1 MATQAEIRQEITNQI
16 VHALESG
23 DIPPWRQPWTNLG
36 GGLPKNAVSGN
47 RYSGVNILLLQASS
61 QRNHFRSSLWAT
73 YRQWQERGGQVKRR
87 PDDVPKGEWGTRI
100 VFYKPVTKVVTD
112 DRTGDEKE
120 ESFPILK
127 TYTVFNLDQV
137 EGESL
142 DHLRTDE
149 PTTSNEFVDYEPAE
163 EVIRQTGADIRY
175 GGDRAFYRPSSDF
188 IQLPHREQ
196 FEPSHEFYSVAYHEI
211 GHWTGA
217 AHRLNRIKGQRF
229 GDEAYAEEELVAELC
244 SSYLLAETGVPQSDD
259 LSTHTA
265 YLSNWLKALKNDT
278 RFIFRASTAAS
289 KAADCVL
296 RFSESPVTA

>member
-1 MATQAEIRQEITNQI
+1 
-16 VHALESG
+16 
-23 DIPPWRQPWTNLG
+23 
-36 GGLPKNAVSGN
+36 VSGN

-61 QRNHFRSSLWAT
+61 QQNHFRSSLWAT
-73 YRQWQERGGQVKRR
+73 YRQWQGFGGQVKRR
-87 PDDVPKGEWGTRI
+87 PADVPKGEWGTRI

-112 DRTGDEKE
+112 DHTGDEKE

-149 PTTSNEFVDYEPAE
+149 PTTSNGFVDYEPAE
-163 EVIRQTGADIRY
+163 EVIRQTGADIRF

-188 IQLPHREQ
+188 IQLPNREQ
-196 FEPSHEFYSVAYHEI
+196 FEPSHEFYSVAFHEL

-217 AHRLNRIKGQRF
+217 AHRLNRIKSHKF

-244 SSYLLAETGVPQSDD
+244 SSYLLTETGVPQSDD

-265 YLSNWLKALKNDT
+265 YLSHWLKALKNDT
-278 RFIFRASTAAS
+278 RFVFRASTAAS
-289 KAADCVL
+289 KAADFVL
-296 RFSESPVTA
+296 SFSESPVLA